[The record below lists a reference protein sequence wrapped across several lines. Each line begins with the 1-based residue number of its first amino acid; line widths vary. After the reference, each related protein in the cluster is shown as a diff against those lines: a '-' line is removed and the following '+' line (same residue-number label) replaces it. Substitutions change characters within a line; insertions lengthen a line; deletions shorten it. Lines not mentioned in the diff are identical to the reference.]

1 MGEIERIEDQLRR
14 SFEGEAWHGPSVL
27 EALEKV
33 TAEKAAARPLAQVH
47 TIWEVVL
54 HIAATQELVIRRL
67 QGDSTPL
74 SPEQDWPSVADTGE
88 KAWLSSLTALKR
100 SYSELCQALSQVSD
114 SLLDRAILPGHSS
127 LYVTL
132 HGLVQHNLYHAGQIA
147 LLKKA

>member
-1 MGEIERIEDQLRR
+1 
-14 SFEGEAWHGPSVL
+14 
-27 EALEKV
+27 V
-33 TAEKAAARPLAQVH
+33 TAEKAAARPLARVH
-47 TIWEVVL
+47 TIWEIVL

-74 SPEQDWPSVADTGE
+74 SPEQDWPSVANTGE
-88 KAWLSSLTALKR
+88 EEWLSSLTALKR